1 MKVMAVNADFVCVR
15 RVTDQSETAASD
27 LMAAGR
33 EDGGQADFKKLAL
46 FSLALLCP
54 VTSYPHSSATVLPSV
69 DVPELKSA
77 LLHLQAALDDPKYDW
92 LVQPDEWADWP
103 QDPQLTLVEPGEEE
117 ALLRAQRGDLAIQPL
132 SPFPGSHSLE
142 SMHYQDGGDGED
154 GGKRN
159 EALTSIA
166 GGLQAVSREK
176 GGFGF
181 RFGRKRLTGW
191 MDEGRGRSE
200 ENKWK

>member
-1 MKVMAVNADFVCVR
+1 MRPSFHFGAFQL
-15 RVTDQSETAASD
+15 T
-27 LMAAGR
+27 L
-33 EDGGQADFKKLAL
+33 L
-46 FSLALLCP
+46 SLAFLSPIPRIVTLYPLSPTALLP
-54 VTSYPHSSATVLPSV
+54 TV
-69 DVPELKSA
+69 DGPELESA
-77 LLHLQAALDDPKYDW
+77 LLHLQAALEDLRDNG
-92 LVQPDEWADWP
+92 LIQPEVWAERP
-103 QDPQLTLVEPGEEE
+103 QDPLRALLEPGQQAEEVGSWEEE
-117 ALLRAQRGDLAIQPL
+117 ALLRTQRGDLMARPL

-181 RFGRKRLTGW
+181 RFGRKRWTNQGW
-191 MDEGRGRSE
+191 RDEGMKGGGAQRRTSGSDE
-200 ENKWK
+200 GKVF